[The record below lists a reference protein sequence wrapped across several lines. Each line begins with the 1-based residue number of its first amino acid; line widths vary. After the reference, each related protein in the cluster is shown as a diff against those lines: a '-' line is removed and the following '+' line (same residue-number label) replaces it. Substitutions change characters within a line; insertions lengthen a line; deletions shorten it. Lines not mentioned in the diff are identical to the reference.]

1 MDIACLDSILHR
13 EIGEKTEQGEKP
25 GCYKFN
31 SWNVK
36 KNIRFRFQKWMD
48 LVTIW
53 KMKKTINLH
62 SRKTWMASNDKNN
75 QIPAFS
81 Y

>member
-36 KNIRFRFQKWMD
+36 KNIRFLFSKVNGFSYNLENEEDHQLAFKKD
-48 LVTIW
+48 L
-53 KMKKTINLH
+53 
-62 SRKTWMASNDKNN
+62 ASNDTM
-75 QIPAFS
+75 
-81 Y
+81 